1 MANRVHIGLAASVPD
16 DQGLVVTCGGEE
28 VAIFCIDGSYYGCSA
43 RCPHAG
49 GPLNQGFLD
58 GTTVSCPWH
67 GWAFELDC
75 VGKAPRDG
83 VERYRVV
90 REGDDLF
97 VELPD

>member
-1 MANRVHIGLAASVPD
+1 MSKRVLAGKAADMPA
-16 DQGLVVTCGGEE
+16 DQGLVVRCGGEDI
-28 VAIFCIDGSYYGCSA
+28 AIFEIDGQYYGCSA

-67 GWAFELDC
+67 GWAFELNC
-75 VGKAPRDG
+75 PGNPPRDG
-83 VERYRVV
+83 VERYRVL
-90 REGDDLF
+90 REGDELY